1 MTTDTHVFERGE
13 KAALL
18 VGFVSL
24 AAAVVLARGSP
35 PEGYELSIYGATPL
49 AFWVG
54 AGAALLVSVVVS
66 LTGSGRARKLGL
78 FLGGTAMLAVASL
91 PVIRSYYFFGA
102 GDSLTHLGWAKD
114 IAAGRLSVLDLLY
127 PGTHTVAVFLAD
139 LTGMELHRALLVMVM
154 VFTAVFLLFLPLATW
169 TITRD
174 RRATTLAA
182 FSGFLFL
189 PINNISVFE
198 MAHPT
203 SQAIL
208 FLPFVLYLLAR
219 YVVDTGRDELP
230 VGTPEGALLALAS
243 VAIVLVHPQQAANV
257 LLVFGAV
264 LLLQIAARWLGTAER
279 DHRLLALQT
288 LFIGVVFALWA
299 PRHERTSGATSALVN
314 MILEGPNAASDI
326 GAQAVSLSAIG
337 GSLGLI
343 FAKLFLVSVVFCAL
357 AALLVVVSA
366 RGRIEDPDT
375 AAFARY
381 FGLGLVP
388 LLGLFSAYL
397 IVSYEQLHFRQLGFV
412 MVLVTILGAVALARG
427 MDTLGR
433 RASSG
438 TVHAV
443 VGVVVAVLL
452 VASIPTVYESP
463 YMYQGSS
470 HVTAAQL
477 NGYDTAFDHTGQL
490 RILGLRGSGERYAD
504 AVFGYE
510 KSRTAPATAPSLY
523 TSNQSLTA
531 ENFTADRVRDAYG
544 GRYLAY
550 TDAARQEEV
559 RVYKELRFP
568 ESGFRSLD
576 STPGLNRVQANGGF
590 QLYRINGTR

>member
-1 MTTDTHVFERGE
+1 MTTDTSVFERRE

-18 VGFVSL
+18 VGFASL
-24 AAAVVLARGSP
+24 AAAVVLAHASP
-35 PEGYELSIYGATPL
+35 PEAYELSIYGATPL

-66 LTGSGRARKLGL
+66 LTGSGRARKLSL
-78 FLGGTAMLAVASL
+78 FLGGAAMLAVASL

-127 PGTHTVAVFLAD
+127 PGTHTISVFLAD
-139 LTGMELHRALLVMVM
+139 LTGMELHRSMLVMVM
-154 VFTAVFLLFLPLATW
+154 AFTTVFLLFLPLATW

-174 RRATTLAA
+174 RKATTLAA

-208 FLPFVLYLLAR
+208 FLPFVLYLLTR
-219 YVVDTGRDELP
+219 YVVDVSRDGLP

-257 LLVFGAV
+257 VLVFGAV
-264 LLLQIAARWLGTAER
+264 LLLQIVARWLGTAEG

-288 LFIGVVFALWA
+288 VFIAAVFALWA
-299 PRHERTSGATSALVN
+299 PRHDRTSGATTALMN
-314 MILEGPNAASDI
+314 MLLEGPNAASDI
-326 GAQAVSLSAIG
+326 GEQAVSLSSIG
-337 GSLGLI
+337 GSLGMV
-343 FAKLFLVSVVFCAL
+343 FAKLFLVSTIFCAL
-357 AALLVVVSA
+357 ASLLVLVSA
-366 RGRIEDPDT
+366 RGKIEDPDT

-397 IVSYEQLHFRQLGFV
+397 VVSYEQLHFRQLGFV

-427 MDTLGR
+427 MDGLSR
-433 RASSG
+433 RASAG
-438 TVHAV
+438 TAQAV
-443 VGVVVAVLL
+443 VGVVVVAML

-470 HVTAAQL
+470 HVTESQL
-477 NGYDTAFDHTGQL
+477 NGYETAFDHTGQL

-510 KSRTAPATAPSLY
+510 KSRTGPSTAPSLY
-523 TSNQSLTA
+523 TSNTSLTA
-531 ENFTADRVRDAYG
+531 ENFTGERVVDAYG

-550 TDAARQEEV
+550 TDAASQEEIQ
-559 RVYKELRFP
+559 VYRELRFP